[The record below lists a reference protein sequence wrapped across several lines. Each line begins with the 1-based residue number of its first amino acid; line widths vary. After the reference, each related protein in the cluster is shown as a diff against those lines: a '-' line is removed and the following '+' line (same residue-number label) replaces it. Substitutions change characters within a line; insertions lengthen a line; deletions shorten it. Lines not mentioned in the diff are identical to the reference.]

1 MNRTAAVLTARPFSE
16 EDGRAVCTWRYPPPY
31 DVYDLPPWETACAR
45 GYGVADAEKRAQ
57 FTAVCRGG
65 ALAGFFRLRP
75 EDGGVTLGLGL
86 APEHC
91 GQGLGGA
98 LLALCIGAAAAR
110 FPGKPLRLEVR
121 AFNARAI
128 RCYRAAGFCETGR
141 FSRAGAAFVRM
152 ERES

>member
-31 DVYDLPPWETACAR
+31 DVYDLPPWETARAR
-45 GYGVADAEKRAQ
+45 GYGVAD
-57 FTAVCRGG
+57 
-65 ALAGFFRLRP
+65 AGFFRLRP